1 MDTLH
6 HLYSHVDK
14 STQWNARAGA
24 ESARGSKQG
33 GARKR
38 VVVVTPLDPS
48 CSNQVTACPSVTS
61 SCGGG
66 YTLVVRG
73 ILALKHLCHSTSQ
86 DRSQQKR
93 HSRHAIANAGYRSV
107 EARSVPHGGEYL
119 SLERATNSAK
129 HACHDCTLAPVPRAC
144 ILPLALPNPMHVFK
158 THVCLVPPA
167 LCDVVRRAGT
177 TRPQPGVEEQCPC

>member
-1 MDTLH
+1 MRVASDGDAHSLRCVGSWGQKVDTLH

-24 ESARGSKQG
+24 ESASGSKQG

-38 VVVVTPLDPS
+38 VVVATPLDPS

-66 YTLVVRG
+66 DTLVGRG

-144 ILPLALPNPMHVFK
+144 ILPLALPNPMHVL
-158 THVCLVPPA
+158 TASCL
-167 LCDVVRRAGT
+167 
-177 TRPQPGVEEQCPC
+177 QPGATS